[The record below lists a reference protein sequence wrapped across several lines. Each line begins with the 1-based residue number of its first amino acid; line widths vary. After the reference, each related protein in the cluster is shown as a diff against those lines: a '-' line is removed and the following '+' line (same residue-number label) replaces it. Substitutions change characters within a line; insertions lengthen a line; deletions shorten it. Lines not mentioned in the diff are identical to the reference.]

1 MGAKKGKLDQNQ
13 KVEHET
19 SLVGTSIS
27 VTVVVGAV
35 ILFTYI
41 VLYGLYMSRL

>member
-1 MGAKKGKLDQNQ
+1 MGAKKGNSVE
-13 KVEHET
+13 KVDGQEVT
-19 SLVGTSIS
+19 SLKGTAIS

-41 VLYGLYMSRL
+41 VLYGLYMSRI